1 MFDFLYQGIGWL
13 LGTIYGFTSNYGI
26 SIILLTIIIKLLLFP
41 LTQAQTKS
49 QKSMSDIQ
57 PLIQEINK
65 KYKNDK
71 EKQTEETL
79 KLYKEHN
86 VNPVAG
92 CLPMLIQLPIIFAL
106 FGVLRDPLK
115 FVFSGN
121 AALFQQATSQTFLWI
136 TDFSQPDRL
145 GAILNFDF
153 ANNLPGLLPIIA
165 AVLTYLQFTTM
176 SNKTNTGNDAT
187 NKTMQSMQLFMPLM
201 ILWFGMTMAAGLTLY
216 WGVSTGFQILQQ
228 MALNIKS
235 SKEA

>member
-1 MFDFLYQGIGWL
+1 MFDFLYQGIGLL
-13 LGTIYGFTSNYGI
+13 LGMLYDFTSNYGI
-26 SIILLTIIIKLLLFP
+26 SIILMTVIVKLLLFP

-49 QKSMSDIQ
+49 QKRMNELQ
-57 PLIQEINK
+57 PKIQELNK

-71 EKQTEETL
+71 EKLNQETL
-79 KLYKEHN
+79 NLYKQHN

-115 FVFSGN
+115 YVFKGDV
-121 AALFQQATSQTFLWI
+121 ALFQQATNQVFLWI

-145 GAILNFDF
+145 NAIINIDF
-153 ANNLPGLLPIIA
+153 AQNLPGLLPIIA
-165 AVLTYLQFTTM
+165 AVLTYLQFQTM
-176 SNKTNTGNDAT
+176 SNKPTGGNDAT
-187 NKTMQSMQLFMPLM
+187 NKTMQSMQMFMPLM
-201 ILWFGMTMAAGLTLY
+201 ILWFGMSMAAGLTLY

-228 MALNIKS
+228 LAVNAAS

>member
-1 MFDFLYQGIGWL
+1 MFDFLYQGIGLL
-13 LGTIYGFTSNYGI
+13 LGTLYEFTSNYGI
-26 SIILLTIIIKLLLFP
+26 SIILMTIIVKLLLFP

-49 QKSMSDIQ
+49 QKSMSEIQ

-79 KLYKEHN
+79 KLYKEHK

-106 FGVLRDPLK
+106 FGVLREPLK
-115 FVFSGN
+115 YVFKGN
-121 AALFQQATSQTFLWI
+121 TALFEQATSQTFLWI
-136 TDFSQPDRL
+136 TDFSKPDTL

-153 ANNLPGLLPIIA
+153 ANSLPGLLPIIA

-176 SNKTNTGNDAT
+176 NSNPTTGNDAT
-187 NKTMQSMQLFMPLM
+187 NKTMQSMKLFMPLM
-201 ILWFGMTMAAGLTLY
+201 ILWFGMRMAAGLTLY

-228 MALNIKS
+228 MALNVKRG
-235 SKEA
+235 EEV